1 MVRIVRLEVMRG
13 HLTCIIELAAG
24 APRMTSNAL
33 VERIL
38 RDFPNLPRHA
48 CVNEHGRTFGDV
60 MARTPMPHLI
70 EHMIIDLQVREMA
83 SAAPAKSAPAASASA
98 APAKSAPAAPA
109 PAAPADVPLVGTS
122 EWIDEAAGLARI
134 DVSFADD
141 QVALRALRDAVAALN
156 DALAFAFP
164 PVPTP
169 APASLRPPS
178 AKPYHSGL

>member
-1 MVRIVRLEVMRG
+1 MRG

-70 EHMIIDLQVREMA
+70 EHMIIDLQVREM
-83 SAAPAKSAPAASASA
+83 ASA

>member
-1 MVRIVRLEVMRG
+1 MTDRSVLVRIVRLEVKRG

-24 APRMTSNAL
+24 APRTTSNTL
-33 VERIL
+33 VERVL

-60 MARTPMPHLI
+60 MARTPTPHLL

-83 SAAPAKSAPAASASA
+83 SAAPAKSAPAV
-98 APAKSAPAAPA
+98 PLLAAPA

-134 DVSFADD
+134 DTSFADD

-156 DALAFAFP
+156 DALAFTLP
-164 PVPTP
+164 PAQTP
-169 APASLRPPS
+169 APGSLRPPF
-178 AKPYHSGL
+178 AKPYRPGL

>member
-70 EHMIIDLQVREMA
+70 EHMIIDLQVRGMV
-83 SAAPAKSAPAASASA
+83 SAAPAASASA
-98 APAKSAPAAPA
+98 APAKSA

-164 PVPTP
+164 PVLTP

>member
-24 APRMTSNAL
+24 APRTTSNAL

-70 EHMIIDLQVREMA
+70 EHMIIDLQVREM
-83 SAAPAKSAPAASASA
+83 ASA

-169 APASLRPPS
+169 APASLRPLS

>member
-83 SAAPAKSAPAASASA
+83 SAAPAASASA
-98 APAKSAPAAPA
+98 APAKSA

>member
-83 SAAPAKSAPAASASA
+83 SAVPAAPAPA

>member
-13 HLTCIIELAAG
+13 HLTCIVELAAG

-83 SAAPAKSAPAASASA
+83 SAAPAASASA
-98 APAKSAPAAPA
+98 APAKSA

>member
-24 APRMTSNAL
+24 APRTTSNAL
-33 VERIL
+33 VERVL

-60 MARTPMPHLI
+60 IARTPTPHLL

-83 SAAPAKSAPAASASA
+83 SAAPAKSAPA
-98 APAKSAPAAPA
+98 KSAPAVPALAAPA

-134 DVSFADD
+134 DTSFADD

-156 DALAFAFP
+156 DALAFTLP
-164 PVPTP
+164 PAQTP
-169 APASLRPPS
+169 APGSLRPPF
-178 AKPYHSGL
+178 AKPYRPGL